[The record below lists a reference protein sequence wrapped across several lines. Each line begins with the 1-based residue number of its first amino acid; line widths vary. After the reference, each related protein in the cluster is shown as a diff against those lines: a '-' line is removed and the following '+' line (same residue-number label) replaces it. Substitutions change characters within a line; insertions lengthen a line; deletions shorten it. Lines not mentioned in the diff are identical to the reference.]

1 MKERLQKVL
10 ARAGIGSRRAAE
22 GYIAAGRVMVDGCR
36 VSQMGLQVDPECQ
49 RITFDGRPLSFPEE
63 KITVLLN
70 KPAGYVTTMHDPQGR
85 PLVGSLVKEPGLRLF
100 PVGRLDLE
108 TEGALLLT
116 NDGDLANRILHPR
129 YEIKRTYQATVKG
142 VPAAAALQALRQGIE
157 LEGRR
162 TWPAQIRTLRRREGE
177 CTLEVIIHEGRKR
190 QVRKMFA
197 AIGHPVLR
205 LKRVA
210 YGGLR
215 LGDLASGAHRR
226 LTAADIRRLFQGSPP
241 QGQQE

>member
-22 GYIAAGRVMVDGCR
+22 NYIAEGRVMVDGCR
-36 VSQMGLQVDPECQ
+36 VTQMGLQVDPDHQ
-49 RITFDGRPLSFPEE
+49 QITFDGKPLSFPDE
-63 KITVLLN
+63 KVTVLLN

-85 PLVGSLVKEPGLRLF
+85 PLVGALIKEPGLRLF

-129 YEIKRTYQATVKG
+129 FEIKRTYQATVRG
-142 VPAAAALQALRQGIE
+142 IPNPAALQALRQGIE
-157 LEGRR
+157 LEGRL
-162 TWPAQIRTLRRREGE
+162 TWPALIRPLRRREGN
-177 CTLEVIIHEGRKR
+177 CTLEVVIHEGRKR

-197 AIGHPVLR
+197 AIGHPVLQ

-215 LGDLASGAHRR
+215 LGTLASGAYRR
-226 LTAADIRRLFQGSPP
+226 LGADDIRSIFQTR
-241 QGQQE
+241 

>member
-22 GYIAAGRVMVDGCR
+22 EYIAAGRVMVDGCPVTR
-36 VSQMGLQVDPECQ
+36 MGLQVDPELQ
-49 RITFDGRPLSFPEE
+49 QITFDGHPLSFPEE
-63 KITVLLN
+63 KVTVLLN

-129 YEIKRTYQATVKG
+129 YEIKRTYQATVQG
-142 VPAAAALQALRQGIE
+142 LPAASDLQSLRRGIE

-162 TWPAQIRTLRRREGE
+162 TWPAEIRTLRRRDGD

-215 LGDLASGAHRR
+215 LGDLASGAYRR
-226 LTAADIRRLFQGSPP
+226 LDPEDIRRIFQGGPAP
-241 QGQQE
+241 G